1 MMPEHTNNAQNSKVP
16 LVVDA
21 PYRTRK
27 LLIAIA
33 VVLGIAALIIYFWD
47 PEFIPWLTGS
57 TKR

>member
-1 MMPEHTNNAQNSKVP
+1 MIPEDMNNPQNSKVP

-21 PYRTRK
+21 PYRTK
-27 LLIAIA
+27 ELLIAMA